1 MIHYS
6 AISKTITAHYQSA
19 VCYDIICT
27 GMNCTMIRYNS
38 LSECSVYCRNTSHLI
53 PFQHIFAEDATPG
66 SLEDNDGYHT
76 NDDMSELE
84 DDELEDSLRKQ
95 KDDKVEPAKDI
106 DPETK
111 TIFHTL
117 MRDVS

>member
-1 MIHYS
+1 MS
-6 AISKTITAHYQSA
+6 PITQEILDTNSGGGGDEDGASSE
-19 VCYDIICT
+19 DI
-27 GMNCTMIRYNS
+27 Y
-38 LSECSVYCRNTSHLI
+38 LHLPDI
-53 PFQHIFAEDATPG
+53 HIFAEDATPE

-84 DDELEDSLRKQ
+84 DDELEDSVRKQ
-95 KDDKVEPAKDI
+95 KDDEVKLAKDI

-117 MRDVS
+117 VRDVS

>member
-1 MIHYS
+1 MSPI
-6 AISKTITAHYQSA
+6 AQDISDTNSGGGRDEDGASSE
-19 VCYDIICT
+19 DI
-27 GMNCTMIRYNS
+27 Y
-38 LSECSVYCRNTSHLI
+38 LHLPDI
-53 PFQHIFAEDATPG
+53 HIFGEDATPE

-117 MRDVS
+117 MRDVSRDEWQMAKSN